1 MNAQLLKERTV
12 FKIAAPLRV
21 ERIRIRPD
29 FDVTPDFGF
38 GWINQPKPDGLPRR
52 CPFPG
57 VGYKLPS
64 APSAEPPVLSGDP
77 AVRSARMSAF
87 GPSPEGMPQSFF
99 HILEGLQR
107 HDVAMVVYP
116 ATNDRVELTYQVNLT
131 CAPVLTHQ
139 LPHLFQKVMRILFG
153 RPDNQLAVK
162 LAQVLSE
169 EVVPLFNMRDAG
181 FLWRELQAPV
191 AQELLDQWL
200 DFIFQH
206 GLVRAGDDEVIRI
219 SNEVY
224 LWIDRHSVDALHG
237 EALFQECFQ
246 SVQSQGWPAWAR

>member
-1 MNAQLLKERTV
+1 MNAQLLEERTV
-12 FKIAAPLRV
+12 FKVAAPLRV
-21 ERIRIRPD
+21 ERICLRPD

-38 GWINQPKPDGLPRR
+38 GRVHQPQPNGFPRR

-57 VGYKLPS
+57 VGCKLPS
-64 APSAEPPVLSGDP
+64 APSAKPPVLTGDP

-107 HDVAMVVYP
+107 HNVAVVIHP
-116 ATNDRVELTYQVNLT
+116 ATNDRIELTNQVNLT
-131 CAPVLTHQ
+131 YAPVLTHQ
-139 LPHLFQKVMRILFG
+139 LPHFFQKVMRVLLG
-153 RPDNQLAVK
+153 RADNQLAVK

-169 EVVPLFNMRDAG
+169 EVEPLPDVRDAG

-200 DFIFQH
+200 
-206 GLVRAGDDEVIRI
+206 
-219 SNEVY
+219 
-224 LWIDRHSVDALHG
+224 
-237 EALFQECFQ
+237 
-246 SVQSQGWPAWAR
+246 